1 MIKIEVKLVSVNTLI
16 GLASHQNIRISTV
29 CSKND
34 ALQHKIKKSTRKSL
48 NSTPGNEFPNIK
60 NSVVDESLPFQNLNN
75 HTHHISSEG
84 FSGARA
90 TYYNK

>member
-1 MIKIEVKLVSVNTLI
+1 VN
-16 GLASHQNIRISTV
+16 
-29 CSKND
+29 
-34 ALQHKIKKSTRKSL
+34 KSNRKSK

-60 NSVVDESLPFQNLNN
+60 NSVVDESLPFQGFDN
-75 HTHHISSEG
+75 HTHQISLEG